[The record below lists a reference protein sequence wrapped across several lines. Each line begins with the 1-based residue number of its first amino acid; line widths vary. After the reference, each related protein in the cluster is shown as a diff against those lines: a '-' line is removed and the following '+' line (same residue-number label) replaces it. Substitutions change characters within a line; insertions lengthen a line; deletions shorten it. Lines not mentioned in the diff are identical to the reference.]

1 MDWASGHHPE
11 DPPPDI
17 YPTHR
22 HVCTHSPATPRVT
35 VQHKAQMVAN
45 LLQNKGSTFS
55 KMLAQTESFTL
66 KANSRHFC
74 FSTLFFSF
82 WASDSQKRPKSAHR
96 RLVESQPEVVSRPIW
111 WQLLINGRNLYLGL
125 CVVLIV
131 ATRALQQVKK
141 TTALMNSALGPGSRV
156 DISWLNKQIT
166 EAERA
171 PSFERPLFGA
181 NRESGNEMSIEQPS
195 VHIYSVKALLEPK
208 V

>member
-74 FSTLFFSF
+74 FSTLLFSF

-111 WQLLINGRNLYLGL
+111 WQLLINVRNLYLGL

-195 VHIYSVKALLEPK
+195 LHIYSVKALLEPK